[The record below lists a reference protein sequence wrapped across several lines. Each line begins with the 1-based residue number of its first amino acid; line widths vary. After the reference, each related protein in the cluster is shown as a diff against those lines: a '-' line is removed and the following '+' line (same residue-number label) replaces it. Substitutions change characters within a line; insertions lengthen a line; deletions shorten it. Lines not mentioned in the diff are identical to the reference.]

1 MRLAILLCPY
11 IIARARAVSPLLF
24 LSSVLTPCLIQT
36 YTCDQTPEL
45 KQAYT
50 TIMPVNI
57 CFVNYS
63 IHIILYYS
71 AIKTAPECHCP
82 AEFNSSPEQT
92 SKDLQGQLEL
102 NSAG

>member
-1 MRLAILLCPY
+1 MSMRLAILLCPY

-36 YTCDQTPEL
+36 YTRDQTAEL

-50 TIMPVNI
+50 I
-57 CFVNYS
+57 
-63 IHIILYYS
+63 IILYYS
-71 AIKTAPECHCP
+71 AIKSA
-82 AEFNSSPEQT
+82 PEQT
-92 SKDLQGQLEL
+92 AQDIQGQLEL